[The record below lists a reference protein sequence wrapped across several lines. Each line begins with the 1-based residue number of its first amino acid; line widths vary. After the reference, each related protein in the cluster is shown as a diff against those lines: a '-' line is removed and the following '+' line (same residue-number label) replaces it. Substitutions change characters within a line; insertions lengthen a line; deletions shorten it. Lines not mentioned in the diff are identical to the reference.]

1 MKAIVYDGPRQF
13 SYRDTADPKIA
24 PSEVLIRI
32 DACGLCGTDLHIH
45 EGEFG
50 PRFPLIPGHEFTGE
64 IAELGTDVSG
74 FKVGQRVVANSN
86 TVCGT
91 CFYCMRG
98 DFLLCENLG
107 AYGVT
112 LNGGFAEYLKIKADR
127 LFAIRNLEP
136 REAIMVEPTACALHG
151 IEVLDAKPGS
161 DVLLFGA
168 GPTGQVLAQ
177 LVKLNGAARLVVAAP
192 PGQKLDL
199 ISRLAADQVVPM
211 DRQDSDVH
219 TKRLRELS
227 PNGFDYVI
235 EATGAAPIC
244 EEALKF
250 VRRRGTLLVYG
261 VYPEKAMVRFNPFDL
276 FRGEITIK
284 GSFAQVDSFGRAL
297 AYLETGRVKVGEIV
311 TNELPLFEYQQALD
325 LAWARKGVKTMLF
338 PDR

>member
-1 MKAIVYDGPRQF
+1 MKAVVYEAPRTF
-13 SYRDTADPKIA
+13 SYRDMADPEITAD
-24 PSEVLIRI
+24 EVLLRI
-32 DACGLCGTDLHIH
+32 HACGLCGTDLHIH

-50 PRFPLIPGHEFTGE
+50 PRFPLVPGHEFTGE
-64 IAELGTDVSG
+64 IVELGDDVSG
-74 FKVGQRVVANSN
+74 FNVGQRIVANSN
-86 TVCGT
+86 TYCGT

-112 LNGGFAEYLKIKADR
+112 LDGGFAEYLKIKADR
-127 LFAIRNLEP
+127 VFPIQNLKA
-136 REAIMVEPTACALHG
+136 REAVMVEPTACAVHG

-192 PGQKLDL
+192 PGKKLDL
-199 ISRLAADQVVPM
+199 ISRLAADEVVAM
-211 DRQDSDVH
+211 DREDPNIH
-219 TKRLRELS
+219 RKRLRELS

-235 EATGAAPIC
+235 EATGAAPVC
-244 EEALKF
+244 EDALQF

-261 VYPEKAMVRFNPFDL
+261 VYPEKATARFRPFDL
-276 FRGEITIK
+276 FRGEIAIK

-297 AYLETGRVKVGEIV
+297 AYLEGGKVKVGEIV
-311 TNELPLFEYQQALD
+311 TDEIPLREYQHALD
-325 LAWARKGVKTMLF
+325 LAWARKGVKTLLV
-338 PDR
+338 PSS